1 MMATD
6 TTADVTH
13 GRRTYTKH
21 PFTERIRAVELFS
34 QGLSSNEVASR
45 LGLDG
50 STVRAWVRKS
60 RRYGPESLRPYW
72 RPPGR
77 GIAAP
82 QTSRR
87 GLDVR
92 DPHFLEACL
101 SYASSRVPA
110 SAIARR
116 HGLDYH
122 SFLYHL
128 HRYYP
133 ELVSCRRYLKGKK
146 Q

>member
-1 MMATD
+1 MATD
-6 TTADVTH
+6 TTAGVTH
-13 GRRTYTKH
+13 GRRTYSKH

-77 GIAAP
+77 DCAVSP
-82 QTSRR
+82 SCRR

-110 SAIARR
+110 AAIARR